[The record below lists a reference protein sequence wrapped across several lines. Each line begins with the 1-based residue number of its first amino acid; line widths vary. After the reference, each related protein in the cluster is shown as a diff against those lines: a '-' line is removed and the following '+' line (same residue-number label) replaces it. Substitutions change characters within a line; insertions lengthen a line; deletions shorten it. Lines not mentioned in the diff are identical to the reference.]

1 MAKLISPTPRLAF
14 LDSDGKPLIGGK
26 LYTYAAGSTTPLA
39 TYTDSTGNTPN
50 ANPVI
55 LDARGEADIWLSA
68 VYYKFVLK
76 DSLGSTIWTVDN
88 IIGLGST
95 AAATQ
100 YESWVIVCSDETTA
114 ITDGAAKVTI
124 PYWPFSMAVTEVVV
138 GLTTA
143 QATGDIFTL
152 DINDD
157 GTSILST
164 KATIDN
170 TELTTETATTPLVI
184 VEDTVI
190 PKGSKVTID
199 FDQVGAESVATGVK
213 VIINGYR
220 T

>member
-14 LDSDGKPLIGGK
+14 LGSDGMPLISGK
-26 LYTYAAGSTTPLA
+26 LYTYAAGGTTPLA
-39 TYTDSTGNTPN
+39 TYTDSTGNTTN

-55 LDARGEADIWLSA
+55 LDARGEADVWLSA

-114 ITDGAAKVTI
+114 ITSGAAKVTI